1 MYIICIEYILRLNP
15 FHIICKIWGKII
27 VTFFETKKRDLQHYG
42 LSDEVD
48 VFFKLWRPVFKNGH
62 L

>member
-1 MYIICIEYILRLNP
+1 LR
-15 FHIICKIWGKII
+15 KII
-27 VTFFETKKRDLQHYG
+27 VTFFETKKWDLDHYG

-48 VFFKLWRPVFKNGH
+48 VFFQLWRPVFKNGH